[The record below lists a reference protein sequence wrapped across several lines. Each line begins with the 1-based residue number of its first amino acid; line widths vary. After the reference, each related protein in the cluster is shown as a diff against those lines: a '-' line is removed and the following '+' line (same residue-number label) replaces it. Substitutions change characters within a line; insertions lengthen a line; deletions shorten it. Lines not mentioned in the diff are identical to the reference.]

1 MKRIPTLDG
10 WRAIAVLAVIV
21 HHVAK
26 HYCGDEQWW
35 IWRGAVGVDIFFA
48 VSGLLITSQ
57 LLQNGNLKSFYI
69 RRVFRILPPAIVYLA
84 FVLAVHLIDSPD
96 FLHCLAIQRN
106 YTSGSVYSAHFWSLS
121 LEEQFYL
128 VWPPVLLLSGKRA
141 PIIAMAVIA
150 AVCLWRP
157 YALFHLGMGYIRTDL
172 RCDGLLWGCVTAF
185 AFRNGIVKFGRI
197 APVVCFVVAVLV
209 WGIPIFM
216 PVLPILV
223 SITVLG
229 TVQEP
234 HWVVSRLLDWKPLVW
249 IGQRSYGIYLW
260 HACFIMVPINVPMI
274 LKVGAAIVWP
284 AILYRFFESPIRQIG
299 RRLAAR

>member
-1 MKRIPTLDG
+1 M
-10 WRAIAVLAVIV
+10 IV
-21 HHVAK
+21 HHVSK
-26 HYCGDEQWW
+26 FYCGSEYWW
-35 IWRGAVGVDIFFA
+35 IWRGAVGVDVFFA

-69 RRVFRILPPAIVYLA
+69 RRVFRILPPAIVYLTI
-84 FVLAVHLIDSPD
+84 VLALHLIDSQD
-96 FLHCLAIQRN
+96 FLRCLAIQRN
-106 YTSGSVYSAHFWSLS
+106 YTNGSVYSAHFWSLS

-141 PIIAMAVIA
+141 PMVAMAGIL

-157 YALFHLGMGYIRTDL
+157 YALLHLGMGYVRTDL

-185 AFRNGIVKFGRI
+185 ALRTANVKFGRI
-197 APVVCFVVAVLV
+197 LPAVCFIAAVLV

-216 PVLPILV
+216 PILPILV

-234 HWVVSRLLDWKPLVW
+234 HWIMSRLLEWKPLVW

-260 HACFIMVPINVPMI
+260 QSFFIMVPINVPMI
-274 LKVGAAIVWP
+274 LKVGAAIVWS
-284 AILYRFFESPIRQIG
+284 AVLYRFFETPLRQVG
-299 RRLAAR
+299 RRLALR

>member
-1 MKRIPTLDG
+1 VKRIPTLDG

-21 HHVAK
+21 HHVSK
-26 HYCGDEQWW
+26 FYCGSEYWW
-35 IWRGAVGVDIFFA
+35 IWRGAVGVDVFFA

-69 RRVFRILPPAIVYLA
+69 RRVFRILPPAIVYLTI
-84 FVLAVHLIDSPD
+84 VLALHLIDSQD
-96 FLHCLAIQRN
+96 FLRCLAIQRN
-106 YTSGSVYSAHFWSLS
+106 YTNGSVYSAHFWSLS

-141 PIIAMAVIA
+141 PMVAMAGIL

-157 YALFHLGMGYIRTDL
+157 YALLHLGMGYVRTDL

-185 AFRNGIVKFGRI
+185 ALRTANVKFGRI
-197 APVVCFVVAVLV
+197 LPAVCFIAAVLV

-216 PVLPILV
+216 PILPILV

-234 HWVVSRLLDWKPLVW
+234 HWIMSRLLEWKPLVW

-260 HACFIMVPINVPMI
+260 QSFFIMVPINVPMI
-274 LKVGAAIVWP
+274 LKVGAAIVWS
-284 AILYRFFESPIRQIG
+284 AVLYRFFETPLRQVG
-299 RRLAAR
+299 RRLALR